1 MIVIEKPTEITGT
14 EASGGIKPH
23 IVRYMLIVS
32 TLLTI
37 AALAIVVLWVGTA
50 QA

>member
-1 MIVIEKPTEITGT
+1 MIIEKPTELTGT

-32 TLLTI
+32 TLVTI
-37 AALAIVVLWVGTA
+37 VALVVVVFWAGPA
-50 QA
+50 

>member
-1 MIVIEKPTEITGT
+1 MMIEKPTKLTGT

-32 TLLTI
+32 TLATI
-37 AALAIVVLWVGTA
+37 AALAAIVFWGGTA
-50 QA
+50 